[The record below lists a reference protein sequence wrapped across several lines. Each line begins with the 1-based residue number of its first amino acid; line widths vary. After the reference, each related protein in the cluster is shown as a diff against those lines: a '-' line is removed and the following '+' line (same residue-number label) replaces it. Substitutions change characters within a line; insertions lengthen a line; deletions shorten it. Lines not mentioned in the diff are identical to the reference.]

1 MKRYLLTVITII
13 SVVFS
18 YSQTSPPP
26 EAFKYQAIV
35 RDVGGDPQGGID
47 VSFQITIKE
56 SSCTGTPVYQETFS
70 VTTNDYGLVNLSIGN
85 GNTVS
90 GTFSTISWGGSY
102 HYIDVA
108 MDINGGTDYTPMSC
122 TQLLSVPYAL
132 YAKESGSGPPGPTG
146 PQGLQTLIQQT
157 VLGQNDPNCQSGG
170 IKLDFGIDS
179 TADGILDPNEITS
192 TNYVC
197 NGDPSTDNQQ
207 IDTMYI
213 DTVNNSST
221 GQEELYLKVV
231 LQNDLLLDSVRL
243 DNAGIGHQ
251 YVDEFEL
258 ELADSTFYFQL
269 SDDLPQFEDFSAMF
283 DNTDDQ
289 QIDSVVFDDQSNIL
303 TVYLEDG
310 GSESVDLSYLDNSGT
325 DDQQLSFAN
334 DILYL
339 EDGGQVYL
347 GFQNGVD
354 GATGATGATGDQGI
368 QWYTRTNR
376 SHR

>member
-1 MKRYLLTVITII
+1 MKKMKRYLLLLATII
-13 SVVFS
+13 SAIATFG
-18 YSQTSPPP
+18 QTSPPP
-26 EAFKYQAIV
+26 NAFKYQAIV
-35 RDVGGDPQGGID
+35 RDVGGEPQGGID
-47 VSFQITIKE
+47 VSFQVTIKE
-56 SSCTGTPVYQETFS
+56 SSCTGTSVYQETFN

-85 GNTVS
+85 GTTTS

-108 MDINGGTDYTPMSC
+108 MDINGGTNYTPMSC

-179 TADGILDPNEITS
+179 TADGILDSNEITS

-197 NGDPSTDNQQ
+197 NGDPSSDNQQ

-231 LQNDLLLDSVRL
+231 LQNDLLDSVRL

-251 YVDEFEL
+251 FVDEFEL

-269 SDDLPQFEDFSAMF
+269 SDDFP
-283 DNTDDQ
+283 
-289 QIDSVVFDDQSNIL
+289 
-303 TVYLEDG
+303 TV
-310 GSESVDLSYLDNSGT
+310 
-325 DDQQLSFAN
+325 
-334 DILYL
+334 
-339 EDGGQVYL
+339 
-347 GFQNGVD
+347 
-354 GATGATGATGDQGI
+354 
-368 QWYTRTNR
+368 R
-376 SHR
+376 